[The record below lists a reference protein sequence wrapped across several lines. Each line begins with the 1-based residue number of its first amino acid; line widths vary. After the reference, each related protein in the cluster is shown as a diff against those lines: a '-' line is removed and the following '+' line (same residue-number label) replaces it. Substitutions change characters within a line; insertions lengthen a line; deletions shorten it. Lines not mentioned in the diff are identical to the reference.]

1 MFLLSATATL
11 RTIAVLLILW
21 WLLRMY
27 LRRQQVRSMQRPAGP
42 QRPPGEV
49 RIEKAP
55 QRIDRDAGII
65 DAEYEEIK

>member
-11 RTIAVLLILW
+11 RTIAVLLVLW

-27 LRRQQVRSMQRPAGP
+27 LRRQSAKAMQRPTGP
-42 QRPPGEV
+42 QRPTGDV

-55 QRIDRDAGII
+55 HRLDRDTGII